1 LSSLPPKT
9 QGQAVAE
16 LRPDLLQL
24 LQAHT
29 FVCGMLVDREQQVV
43 LAVGHTAEDEFLIQ
57 LAQHLRTH
65 IRPG

>member
-1 LSSLPPKT
+1 M
-9 QGQAVAE
+9 AE